1 TYPILTKSNAN
12 DLFNELDSLKPNYV
26 TASKFNTVLFS
37 DSQKRGAK
45 FKYKFVAPKDGFYK
59 FENTYDDYIKVFVND
74 ELVYREDRFTNQFKK
89 TYEKEMKKGEVIEF
103 ENQIINTGGS
113 GGFDLKI
120 KYRQSEN
127 DTNEEELDK
136 MSNIISPTLNDN
148 FNYLEL
154 LNDSKYK
161 YKIRE
166 INREIFNKSLTS
178 IHNLSTYSL
187 KDSIIESYTLTS
199 PGRNVDNLKNYN
211 DTIVEI
217 WGPNNGNPA
226 SLELNFSFDTPQ
238 YLSSIYVAGRTNNW
252 TNARP
257 SKIKVLGYAD
267 DSDSDEIVLYD
278 GDYGNQFGDRF
289 SDISKLNFT
298 NPKTVKRAKVILIN
312 ENMISGNQSC
322 ISLKWVKLSNYKFI
336 KMSNSY
342 GFNNPLMNVSSG
354 WSFREN
360 DDFNSSALSNL
371 YVNSIDEKNKITFT
385 LNNC

>member
-1 TYPILTKSNAN
+1 MNLIFSIIPGEWTDKPDNYVNKYKFKIKVRQEINLPILETYPILTKSNAN
-12 DLFNELDSLKPNYV
+12 DLFNELDSLKPDYV

-37 DSQKRGAK
+37 DSQKRGSK

-59 FENTYDDYIKVFVND
+59 FENTYDDYIKVLVNG

-211 DTIVEI
+211 DTIVEV

-238 YLSSIYVAGRTNNW
+238 YLSSIYVAVRTNNW

-298 NPKTVKRAKVILIN
+298 NPKTVKRAKVTLIN

-322 ISLKWVKLSNYKFI
+322 ISLKWVKLSKVVYIKLQIYK
-336 KMSNSY
+336 
-342 GFNNPLMNVSSG
+342 NVKFL
-354 WSFREN
+354 W
-360 DDFNSSALSNL
+360 
-371 YVNSIDEKNKITFT
+371 I
-385 LNNC
+385 